1 MPNDHIRNEDHVRP
15 NRVRPVVTGADRPV
29 VIEARRISKEF
40 RIPLDKSDTI
50 KERLTNP
57 RGKAHH
63 RVLRALHEVSFDV
76 HQGEFF
82 GIVGRNGSGK
92 SSLLKILASIY
103 RPDQGTVRL
112 AGRVAPFIE
121 LGVGFNPELT
131 ARDNVVLYGVLMG
144 KSLREARRG
153 LDEVLDFAELR
164 EFADLKLKN
173 YSSGMM
179 VRLAFSVMVQA
190 EADVML
196 IDEVLAVGD
205 ASFAQKCMDV
215 FYAKR
220 DAGKTIVLVT
230 HDMATV
236 QALCHRA
243 MLIHD
248 GELEYL
254 GSPEDAALG
263 YHRLNFADVA
273 GSSMPAPEANGR
285 AFETQVNARVI
296 ESMIVNAAGEPIRNI
311 AQGQPIN
318 LRLTLAA
325 ARDLQAPLFL
335 IHVRKH
341 DGPVIFGFERRAD
354 RELVD
359 GDQIQLSGRIDHQL
373 VAGSYMIECWV
384 REDRR
389 DDSMG
394 VQGMRLTH
402 FDVYGEEG
410 VPGLVVAESDIE
422 VTVSSPLSSYTRA
435 PEGSDDD
442 Q

>member
-57 RGKAHH
+57 RGKAHF

-131 ARDNVVLYGVLMG
+131 ARDNVVLNGVLMG
-144 KSLREARRG
+144 KSLRDARRG

-248 GELEYL
+248 GEVKYL
-254 GSPEDAALG
+254 GTPEDAALG
-263 YHRLNFADVA
+263 YYRLNLDGVPGASV
-273 GSSMPAPEANGR
+273 PAPDVSGR
-285 AFETQVNARVI
+285 SVEKQVNARVVD
-296 ESMIVNAAGEPIRNI
+296 SMIVNAAGEPIRNI
-311 AQGQPIN
+311 AQGEPIN

-325 ARDLQAPLFL
+325 ARDLRAARFV

-341 DGPVIFGFERRAD
+341 DGPVIFGFERHAG
-354 RELVD
+354 RELAD
-359 GDQIQLSGRIDHQL
+359 GEQIQLSGRIDHQL
-373 VAGSYMIECWV
+373 VAGRYLLECWV
-384 REDRR
+384 REDRQ
-389 DDSMG
+389 DDSMA

-410 VPGLVVAESDIE
+410 APGFVVAESDIE
-422 VTVSSPLSSYTRA
+422 VTISSPPSSGERVPTDL
-435 PEGSDDD
+435 DDD